1 MAIRAIASMTDSA
14 SNLRQGRP
22 GDFAGWSLDAQ
33 KALYRQLAAAALA
46 LWGLGAYQLSWLS
59 YSSNAVLAVK
69 TTAKRYVLRLSLPSR
84 VTESRLRSEL
94 SWLRSLQQRT
104 DLLAPKP
111 VALDVNGKARYYAS
125 APHELLPP
133 PHRVYCALFEHI
145 DGRQKS
151 ACELSDADCN
161 RIGRYLGRLHQD
173 AQFDP
178 PANFDR
184 PRLDQRGLFGAD
196 SPYQSARESQ
206 ALEAGQREV
215 FARVAERVGQVMARL
230 DRQPSS
236 FGLIHADLLAKN
248 VLFDDDAIAALD
260 FEYSGWAYFLYDLAP
275 LLWQLRGERSG
286 DYAQLERALLAG
298 YQSARAAA
306 TIDRDALEAFIAA
319 RQLASCRWLLQ
330 NLHHPKV
337 RDLAPALLG
346 QRTAELAAFLS
357 SGVLMRQSP
366 TL

>member
-337 RDLAPALLG
+337 RDLAPALIS

>member
-1 MAIRAIASMTDSA
+1 MTESV
-14 SNLRQGRP
+14 SNRRQTP
-22 GDFAGWSLDAQ
+22 PEDFAEWGLEAQ
-33 KALYRQLAAAALA
+33 KSLYSELAADALA
-46 LWGLGAYQLSWLS
+46 MWGLRAYGLSWLT
-59 YSSNAVLAVK
+59 YSSNAVFAVK
-69 TTAKRYVLRLSLPSR
+69 TTDRRYVLRLSLPGR

-94 SWLRSLQQRT
+94 SWLRSIRQRT
-104 DLLAPKP
+104 DLLAPNP
-111 VALDVNGKARYYAS
+111 VPLNLHGEARLYAS

-145 DGRQKS
+145 AGRQKS
-151 ACELSDADCN
+151 ASELSAADCY

-178 PANFDR
+178 PADFDR
-184 PRLDQRGLFGAD
+184 PRLDQRGMFGAD
-196 SPYQSARESQ
+196 SPYQSAQESQ

-215 FARVAERVGQVMARL
+215 FARVAGRVGQVMAQLEGQRN
-230 DRQPSS
+230 S

-260 FEYSGWAYFLYDLAP
+260 FEYSGWGYFMYDLTP

-286 DYAQLERALLAG
+286 DYAQLERALLDG

-306 TIDRDALEAFIAA
+306 TVDREALEAFIAA

-330 NLHHPKV
+330 NLHHPQV
-337 RDLAPALLG
+337 RDLASALIR
-346 QRTAELAAFLS
+346 QRTAELEEYLS
-357 SGVLMRQSP
+357 SGKLKRQSP